1 MLTFLTPTWSGVRL
15 GAALAAPVFLLAAC
29 GGSGGSGGTANS
41 GGSGGYAS
49 GAGAT
54 GSSASSGPAT
64 VETHSG
70 SMGTYLTNGSG
81 QALYLFAADHGGR
94 SACSGAC
101 AAAWPPLKTT
111 GPPKAAGGA
120 KAGKLATTSRPDGS
134 KQVTYGGH
142 PLYTFTGDTTAGDT
156 NGEGSSAFGAKWWLV
171 TPNGTALTGSGA
183 SSPSGGPSSSSGG
196 TGGGW
201 G

>member
-29 GGSGGSGGTANS
+29 GGSGGSTTS

-54 GSSASSGPAT
+54 GATGSAASAT

-70 SMGTYLTNGSG
+70 PMGTYLTNGSG
-81 QALYLFAADHGGR
+81 RALYLFAADHGGK

-120 KAGKLATTSRPDGS
+120 KAGKLATMSR
-134 KQVTYGGH
+134 
-142 PLYTFTGDTTAGDT
+142 
-156 NGEGSSAFGAKWWLV
+156 
-171 TPNGTALTGSGA
+171 
-183 SSPSGGPSSSSGG
+183 
-196 TGGGW
+196 
-201 G
+201 

>member
-1 MLTFLTPTWSGVRL
+1 MHTFLTPTWSGVRL

-29 GGSGGSGGTANS
+29 GGSGGSTTS
-41 GGSGGYAS
+41 GGSGGYGS

-54 GSSASSGPAT
+54 GSSASSGSAT

-70 SMGTYLTNGSG
+70 AMGTYLTDGAG
-81 QALYLFAADHGGR
+81 HALYLFAADHGGR

-142 PLYTFTGDTTAGDT
+142 PLYTFTGDTAAGDT

-171 TPNGTALTGSGA
+171 TPNGTALTKSGAGA